1 MKGRLKN
8 QFISNY
14 TISYLYGGLGN
25 NLQQIALGIMYSNL
39 KGCNFYVEENEFI
52 KSISKVNNRFS
63 SNLKRF
69 KKQKKFQG
77 NSASK
82 NLSSRNDKNDFW
94 F

>member
-1 MKGRLKN
+1 MKNRLKN
-8 QFISNY
+8 QLISNY

-69 KKQKKFQG
+69 KHDSRFYYFD
-77 NSASK
+77 
-82 NLSSRNDKNDFW
+82 NL
-94 F
+94 